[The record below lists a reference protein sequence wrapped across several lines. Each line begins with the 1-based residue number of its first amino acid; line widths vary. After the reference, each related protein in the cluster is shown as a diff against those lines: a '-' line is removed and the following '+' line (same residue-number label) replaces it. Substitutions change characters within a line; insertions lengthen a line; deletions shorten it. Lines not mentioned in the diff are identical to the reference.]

1 MSDAVIPVLIGVVSA
16 LTTLVLTP
24 RLQHYFWGYQRM
36 SELRLRTCEQL
47 NSLAADF
54 LHNYLRDPD
63 FRPGDQFFRSLM
75 VTSADIKVLFSRNVF
90 DQFKFFSHL
99 RHRYLFDVIHASQH
113 SSLRGGRPAS
123 HLFAIMPRK
132 RIPLKRCRF
141 GR

>member
-1 MSDAVIPVLIGVVSA
+1 
-16 LTTLVLTP
+16 
-24 RLQHYFWGYQRM
+24 
-36 SELRLRTCEQL
+36 
-47 NSLAADF
+47 
-54 LHNYLRDPD
+54 
-63 FRPGDQFFRSLM
+63 
-75 VTSADIKVLFSRNVF
+75 VF